1 MTELEKLR
9 EERDEACAELQ
20 YKMQDKIQELERV
33 EVTYNSANE
42 CAKQLGATMRGI
54 TDAGFTEDQ
63 AFQIMMILLDKAM

>member
-9 EERDEACAELQ
+9 EERDEACAKCSEICE
-20 YKMQDKIQELERV
+20 KIQGLERV

-42 CAKQLGATMRGI
+42 CAKQLAATMRGI

-63 AFQIMMILLDKAM
+63 AFEIMMMLFDKAM